1 MEQLLLISHSHILD
15 VLKSLTNPVANIRLR
30 NMIELNADFGA
41 VSVFISFNNVTQLP
55 NLLFLEDGR
64 TMR

>member
-1 MEQLLLISHSHILD
+1 MEQLLLFSHSHILD
-15 VLKSLTNPVANIRLR
+15 ILKSLTNPVAHIRLR
-30 NMIELNADFGA
+30 NMTELNADFGA